1 MTRASIVQRL
11 LEAELIN
18 AEEAVILLNDKPNTN
33 YIPYQP
39 YQPSTIK
46 YPDWGPYWTITS
58 TTPPSFSS
66 SSWEYPDTKFTPPTD
81 N

>member
-18 AEEAVILLNDKPNTN
+18 AEEAVILLNDKPDTT

-39 YQPSTIK
+39 GTAK

-58 TTPPSFSS
+58 TTPPSFATEPF
-66 SSWEYPDTKFTPPTD
+66 EYPDTKWPGD
-81 N
+81 KNS